1 MSDDFNMSMRKFLKQ
16 VGVTSQQA
24 IEDAM
29 RQAGDT
35 SGQSFSAKVVLT
47 IEGLDLEHVVTGQ
60 ITGRDDGAV

>member
-29 RQAGDT
+29 RNAQDT
-35 SGQSFSAKVVLT
+35 SGKKFTAKVVLT
-47 IEGLDLEHVVTGQ
+47 VDGLDIEHVVTGQ
-60 ITGRDDGAV
+60 IEGT

>member
-29 RQAGDT
+29 RNAGDT
-35 SGQSFSAKVVLT
+35 SGKTFDAKVVLT
-47 IEGLDLEHVVTGQ
+47 VNGLDLEHVVTGK
-60 ITGRDDGAV
+60 ITGQD